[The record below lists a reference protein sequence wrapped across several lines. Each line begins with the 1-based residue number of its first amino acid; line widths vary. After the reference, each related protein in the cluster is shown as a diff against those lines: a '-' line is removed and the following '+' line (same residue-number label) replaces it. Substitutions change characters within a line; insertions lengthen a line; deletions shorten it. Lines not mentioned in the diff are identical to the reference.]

1 MTVERLERE
10 MSRQEFDEWIE
21 FQKLE
26 PFGNEEKMSDYR
38 NALTCQ
44 TIARSHGNDKNAD
57 DFLIYDKE
65 TKKIDIEEMD
75 EEQIKNAQK
84 TIFKI
89 FTMG

>member
-10 MSRQEFDEWIE
+10 MSRIEFDEWIE

-38 NALTCQ
+38 NALTCKA
-44 TIARSHGNDKNAD
+44 IAQSHGNDKQID
-57 DFLIYDKE
+57 DFLIYQE
-65 TKKIDIEEMD
+65 EKIGVEEMN
-75 EEQIKNAQK
+75 EEQIKEAQK
-84 TIFKI
+84 SIFKI